1 MKDQPPS
8 LASHTHTFRVQYH
21 DTDGQRRVHH
31 ANYPVYFEMG
41 RVEMLRDA
49 GVRYRDLEDAGIFLV
64 VTEMHMH
71 FEDAAEFDD
80 LLTLTTDLIEI
91 RKVRL
96 RHRYRIERDG
106 QTVAHGESV
115 IACISHDGRPT
126 RLPEPILQT
135 MRDAGLRV

>member
-1 MKDQPPS
+1 MTEQPKA
-8 LASHTHTFRVQYH
+8 LASHELTFRVQYH

-49 GVRYRDLEDAGIFLV
+49 GVRYRDLENAGIFLV

-71 FEDAAEFDD
+71 FQDAAEFDD
-80 LLTLTTDLIEI
+80 LLTLTTELVEI

-96 RHRYRIERDG
+96 RHRYRIQRDG
-106 QTVAHGESV
+106 QAVADGESV

-135 MRDAGLRV
+135 MREAGLDV